1 MHRRT
6 LLTGAAAALAGG
18 LAAPALAQDRALKV
32 GLILPLTGPFAAY
45 GQQMQA
51 GFQQYLD
58 TQGATAAGRRIEPVI
73 ADDGGIADT
82 TRRIAQEM
90 VTSGGIEVLGGF
102 GLTPL
107 ALAAAPVSARAGVA
121 QIVMV
126 AATSAVTEASPM
138 IVRTSYTTPQVTSVI
153 ARWMAGDGIGQA
165 MTLVADYGPGH
176 DAEASFAKVF
186 AEAGG
191 TVAGSL
197 RVPLR
202 DPDFAAF
209 LQRVAD
215 AKPQALFVFLPSGIG
230 APFLKQWV
238 ERGLDRSGI
247 RLVADGSVTD
257 DIVLPQMGDAALGLV
272 TGLHYSAAL
281 PTEAN
286 RAFVASFMERNRTR
300 PNFMAVSAY
309 DGARLLAEALGRTG
323 GDATGAALVEAMKGA
338 RLDSPRGPI
347 EIDAATRDIVQTIY
361 MMRVEAVD
369 GQLWNVP
376 FHSYPAVR
384 DPAKV

>member
-126 AATSAVTEASPM
+126 AATSA
-138 IVRTSYTTPQVTSVI
+138 
-153 ARWMAGDGIGQA
+153 
-165 MTLVADYGPGH
+165 
-176 DAEASFAKVF
+176 
-186 AEAGG
+186 
-191 TVAGSL
+191 
-197 RVPLR
+197 
-202 DPDFAAF
+202 
-209 LQRVAD
+209 
-215 AKPQALFVFLPSGIG
+215 
-230 APFLKQWV
+230 
-238 ERGLDRSGI
+238 
-247 RLVADGSVTD
+247 DGSDTA
-257 DIVLPQMGDAALGLV
+257 PGTQG
-272 TGLHYSAAL
+272 
-281 PTEAN
+281 TEM
-286 RAFVASFMERNRTR
+286 VVG
-300 PNFMAVSAY
+300 P
-309 DGARLLAEALGRTG
+309 AR
-323 GDATGAALVEAMKGA
+323 
-338 RLDSPRGPI
+338 
-347 EIDAATRDIVQTIY
+347 
-361 MMRVEAVD
+361 
-369 GQLWNVP
+369 
-376 FHSYPAVR
+376 
-384 DPAKV
+384 

>member
-1 MHRRT
+1 MDRRS
-6 LLTGAAAALAGG
+6 LLTGAAALGAG
-18 LAAPALAQDRALKV
+18 LAMPALAQDAPLKV

-45 GQQMQA
+45 GQQIEA
-51 GFQQYLD
+51 GFRLYLERHGD
-58 TQGATAAGRRIEPVI
+58 GVAGRRIEPVVQ
-73 ADDGGIADT
+73 DDAGTADT

-90 VTSGGIEVLGGF
+90 VTQGGIEVLGGF

-107 ALAAAPVSARAGVA
+107 ALAVAPVSARAGVA

-126 AATSAVTEASPM
+126 AATSSVTEASPM

-153 ARWMAGDGIGQA
+153 ARWMAGDGLSQA
-165 MTLVADYGPGH
+165 MTLVLDYGPGQ
-176 DAEASFAKVF
+176 DAEKTFARVF

-191 TVAGSL
+191 TVTESL
-197 RVPLR
+197 RVPMQN
-202 DPDFAAF
+202 PDFAPF

-215 AKPQALFVFLPSGIG
+215 ARPQSLFVFLPSGVG

-238 ERGLDRSGI
+238 ERGLDKSGI

-281 PTEAN
+281 PSETN
-286 RAFVASFMERNRTR
+286 RAFVTEFMERYRMR
-300 PNFMAVSAY
+300 PNFMAVAAH
-309 DGARLLAEALGRTG
+309 DGAHLLFEALKKTG
-323 GDATGAALVEAMKGA
+323 GDATGKGLVEAMKGMA
-338 RLDSPRGPI
+338 FESPRGPI
-347 EIDAATRDIVQTIY
+347 RIDPATRDIVQTVY
-361 MMRVEAVD
+361 MMRVEEVG

-376 FHSYPAVR
+376 FHSFEAVA
-384 DPAKV
+384 DPGKA